1 MNFQKWGNAKLNELL
16 SNEERLDIWN
26 QVLEQGESGALIRF
40 SMEVEDLCFRRL
52 RGLDAAPTKK
62 PEPKVQS
69 KPLRSGNVISL
80 FEVV

>member
-1 MNFQKWGNAKLNELL
+1 MNELL
-16 SNEERLDIWN
+16 SNEERLDIWD
-26 QVLEQGESGALIRF
+26 QVLTQGEAGALIRF

-52 RGLDAAPTKK
+52 RGLDATPTKK

-80 FEVV
+80 FEAV